1 MPTKIRL
8 QRHGKKRNAFYHIVI
23 ADNRAPRDGK
33 FIDKIG
39 TYNPNT
45 NPATIDLEFKK
56 ALDWIQTGAQPTD
69 TVRAI
74 LSYEGVLYK
83 NHLDR
88 GVLKGA
94 FSEEDADK
102 KFDAWKK
109 EKLGKIQVKI
119 DSLDKA
125 KTDQFK
131 SRIKAEEEV
140 SKKREVE
147 ILAKTSALAEEA
159 KQAAAA
165 EASAE
170 VEAAAQATADAT
182 EEVKAEAPAKEE
194 APAATEE
201 VKAEAP
207 AKEETPA
214 EEVKAEAPAKEET
227 PAEEVKAE
235 APAKEETPS
244 AEVKA
249 ETEAPAK
256 EEAPAAEDKK
266 EEDSEK

>member
-45 NPATIDLEFKK
+45 NPATINLEFKK

-102 KFDAWKK
+102 KFEVWKN

-119 DSLDKA
+119 DSLDKSKA
-125 KTDQFK
+125 DEFK

-140 SKKREVE
+140 SNKREQE
-147 ILAKTSALAEEA
+147 ILTKKSVLAEEA
-159 KQAAAA
+159 RQAADTEASAVAEAAAA
-165 EASAE
+165 
-170 VEAAAQATADAT
+170 AT
-182 EEVKAEAPAKEE
+182 EAEAPAKEEAPAEVKAEAPAKEE
-194 APAATEE
+194 APAE

-207 AKEETPA
+207 AKEE
-214 EEVKAEAPAKEET
+214 VLLK
-227 PAEEVKAE
+227 
-235 APAKEETPS
+235 
-244 AEVKA
+244 
-249 ETEAPAK
+249 
-256 EEAPAAEDKK
+256 
-266 EEDSEK
+266 